1 MNKFHEHDCEC
12 CHYLGSDAKKSNLF
26 DYYLCEQGGSI
37 PTVIARYGN
46 ADDYTSG
53 LDFVKH
59 CAKKYV
65 KTHTDLTLA
74 QAVLVL
80 CTQYDTYQGMI
91 ELVEAAARAIEQGFF
106 DENLAFNGTIKAK
119 TFKP

>member
-1 MNKFHEHDCEC
+1 MNQFHKHDCEC
-12 CHYLGSDAKKSNLF
+12 CHYLGSDAKNNHLF
-26 DYYLCEQGGSI
+26 DYYVCEQGGVI

-46 ADDYTSG
+46 EGNYASG

-59 CAKKYV
+59 SAKEYV
-65 KTHTDLTLA
+65 KTHTDFTLA

-80 CTQYDTYQGMI
+80 RTQYDTYQGMI

-106 DENLAFNGTIKAK
+106 DEDLAFRKI
-119 TFKP
+119 